1 MIDNLKV
8 VYIYNIYIQARVSQG
23 ELSFQRGQ
31 CKRDWF
37 DGDGFDR
44 DKFDGDSFGKV
55 KLDSGYFGIA
65 INLVG
70 ISSTKASWV
79 EVSLAEVSV
88 REV

>member
-8 VYIYNIYIQARVSQG
+8 VYIQARVSQG
-23 ELSFQRGQ
+23 ELSFQRKRGQ

-70 ISSTKASWV
+70 ISSTKAS
-79 EVSLAEVSV
+79 
-88 REV
+88 